1 MMKFAKRTD
10 KVLTIIYTVISVLLI
25 ATFILLL
32 IYAGGLMNNAGGSII
47 KAGSYSPDDYTA
59 GYRFMGHLFYGGLS
73 FTASVFLSVF
83 LYIIAIYAAL
93 FALPLIIITIFAYF
107 GMALY
112 KKTQNP
118 KHIKRN
124 LIVKIVYTAI
134 WTILALIMT
143 INDVGF
149 VVMFVILALVL
160 SLLFSALY
168 GMTNHEYFSEY

>member
-32 IYAGGLMNNAGGSII
+32 IYAGGLMNNAGGSI
-47 KAGSYSPDDYTA
+47 KTSSYSPDDYTA

-73 FTASVFLSVF
+73 FTASVFL
-83 LYIIAIYAAL
+83 YIIAIYAAL
-93 FALPLIIITIFAYF
+93 FALPLIIITIFAYV

-149 VVMFVILALVL
+149 VVMFVIMALVL
-160 SLLFSALY
+160 SLLFGALY

>member
-32 IYAGGLMNNAGGSII
+32 IYAGGLMNNAGGSI
-47 KAGSYSPDDYTA
+47 KTSSYSPDDYTA
-59 GYRFMGHLFYGGLS
+59 RYRFIGSLFYGGLY
-73 FTASVFLSVF
+73 FTASVF

-93 FALPLIIITIFAYF
+93 FALPLIIITIFAYV
-107 GMALY
+107 GMTLY

-149 VVMFVILALVL
+149 VVIFVILAVVL
-160 SLLFSALY
+160 SLIFSALY
-168 GMTNHEYFSEY
+168 SMTNHEYFSEY

>member
-1 MMKFAKRTD
+1 MKFAKGTD
-10 KVLTIIYTVISVLLI
+10 KVLTIIYTVFSVLLI

-73 FTASVFLSVF
+73 FTASVFL
-83 LYIIAIYAAL
+83 YIIAIYAAL
-93 FALPLIIITIFAYF
+93 FALITIFAYV

-149 VVMFVILALVL
+149 VVMFVILAVVL
-160 SLLFSALY
+160 SILFAALY

>member
-1 MMKFAKRTD
+1 MKFAKGTD
-10 KVLTIIYTVISVLLI
+10 KVLTIIYTVFSVLLI

-73 FTASVFLSVF
+73 FTASVFL
-83 LYIIAIYAAL
+83 YIIAIYAAL
-93 FALPLIIITIFAYF
+93 FALPLIIITIFAYV

-124 LIVKIVYTAI
+124 LI
-134 WTILALIMT
+134 IMT

-149 VVMFVILALVL
+149 VVMFVILAVVL
-160 SLLFSALY
+160 SILFAALY

>member
-32 IYAGGLMNNAGGSII
+32 IYAGGLMNNAGGSI
-47 KAGSYSPDDYTA
+47 KTSSYSPDDYTA

-73 FTASVFLSVF
+73 FTASVFL
-83 LYIIAIYAAL
+83 YIIAIYAAL
-93 FALPLIIITIFAYF
+93 FALPLIIITIFAYV

-143 INDVGF
+143 INNVGF
-149 VVMFVILALVL
+149 VVMFVILAVVL

>member
-32 IYAGGLMNNAGGSII
+32 IYAGGLMNNAGGSI
-47 KAGSYSPDDYTA
+47 KTSSYSPNDYTA
-59 GYRFMGHLFYGGLS
+59 GYRFMGYLFYGGLS
-73 FTASVFLSVF
+73 FTASVF

-93 FALPLIIITIFAYF
+93 FALPLIIITIFAYV

-149 VVMFVILALVL
+149 VVMFVILAVVL

>member
-32 IYAGGLMNNAGGSII
+32 IYAGGLMNNAGGSI
-47 KAGSYSPDDYTA
+47 KTSSYSPDDYTA
-59 GYRFMGHLFYGGLS
+59 GYRFIGSLFYGGLY
-73 FTASVFLSVF
+73 FTASVF

-93 FALPLIIITIFAYF
+93 FALPLIIITIFAYV
-107 GMALY
+107 GMTLY

-149 VVMFVILALVL
+149 VVMFVILAVVL

-168 GMTNHEYFSEY
+168 SMTNHEYFSEY

>member
-10 KVLTIIYTVISVLLI
+10 NVLTIIYTVISVLLI

-32 IYAGGLMNNAGGSII
+32 IYAGGLMNNAGGSI
-47 KAGSYSPDDYTA
+47 KTSSYSPDDITA
-59 GYRFMGHLFYGGLS
+59 GYRFIGSLFYGGLY
-73 FTASVFLSVF
+73 FTASVF

-93 FALPLIIITIFAYF
+93 FALPLIIITIFAYV

-112 KKTQNP
+112 KKTHNP

-160 SLLFSALY
+160 SLLFGALY

>member
-1 MMKFAKRTD
+1 MMKFAKGTD
-10 KVLTIIYTVISVLLI
+10 KVLTIIYTVFSVLLI

-73 FTASVFLSVF
+73 FTASVFL
-83 LYIIAIYAAL
+83 YIIAIYAAL
-93 FALPLIIITIFAYF
+93 FAYV

-112 KKTQNP
+112 KKTHNP

-124 LIVKIVYTAI
+124 LIVKIAYTAI

-160 SLLFSALY
+160 SLLFGALY

>member
-1 MMKFAKRTD
+1 MMKFAKKTD
-10 KVLTIIYTVISVLLI
+10 KIFTIIYTIISVLSI
-25 ATFILLL
+25 IILVMSH
-32 IYAGGLMNNAGGSII
+32 IYPDKFMNNLYGSLNTINYKTYSLNNLFNLMGHAYMGSISI
-47 KAGSYSPDDYTA
+47 
-59 GYRFMGHLFYGGLS
+59 
-73 FTASVFLSVF
+73 VI
-83 LYIIAIYAAL
+83 LYVLAIYAVIIG
-93 FALPLIIITIFAYF
+93 LPMAIITIFAYIRII
-107 GMALY
+107 AY

>member
-32 IYAGGLMNNAGGSII
+32 IYAGGLMNNAGGSI
-47 KAGSYSPDDYTA
+47 KTSSYSPDDYTA
-59 GYRFMGHLFYGGLS
+59 GYRFIGSLFYGGLY
-73 FTASVFLSVF
+73 FTASVF

-93 FALPLIIITIFAYF
+93 FALPLIIITIFAYV
-107 GMALY
+107 GMTLY

-149 VVMFVILALVL
+149 VVIFVILAVVL

>member
-1 MMKFAKRTD
+1 MMKFAKGTD

-73 FTASVFLSVF
+73 FTASVFL
-83 LYIIAIYAAL
+83 YIIAIYAAL
-93 FALPLIIITIFAYF
+93 FALPLIIITIFAYV

-149 VVMFVILALVL
+149 VVMFVILAVVL

>member
-32 IYAGGLMNNAGGSII
+32 IYAGGLMNNAGGSI
-47 KAGSYSPDDYTA
+47 KTSSYSPDDYTT
-59 GYRFMGHLFYGGLS
+59 GYRFIGSLFYGGLY
-73 FTASVFLSVF
+73 FTASVF

-93 FALPLIIITIFAYF
+93 FALPLIIITIFAYV

-143 INDVGF
+143 IHDVGF

>member
-32 IYAGGLMNNAGGSII
+32 IYAGGLMNNAGGSI
-47 KAGSYSPDDYTA
+47 KTSSYSPDDYTA
-59 GYRFMGHLFYGGLS
+59 RYRFIGSLFYGGLY
-73 FTASVFLSVF
+73 FTASVF

-93 FALPLIIITIFAYF
+93 FALPLIIITIFAYV
-107 GMALY
+107 GMTLY

-149 VVMFVILALVL
+149 VVIFVILAVVL

-168 GMTNHEYFSEY
+168 SMTNHEYFSEY

>member
-1 MMKFAKRTD
+1 MMKFAKETD
-10 KVLTIIYTVISVLLI
+10 KVLTIIYTVFSVLLI
-25 ATFILLL
+25 ATFIILL

-73 FTASVFLSVF
+73 FTASVFL
-83 LYIIAIYAAL
+83 YIIAIYAAL
-93 FALPLIIITIFAYF
+93 FALPLIIITIFAYV

-112 KKTQNP
+112 KKTHNP

-160 SLLFSALY
+160 SLLFGALY

>member
-1 MMKFAKRTD
+1 
-10 KVLTIIYTVISVLLI
+10 
-25 ATFILLL
+25 
-32 IYAGGLMNNAGGSII
+32 MNNAGGSIN

-59 GYRFMGHLFYGGLS
+59 GYRFMGHLFYGGLY
-73 FTASVFLSVF
+73 FTASVF

-93 FALPLIIITIFAYF
+93 FALPLIIITIFAYV

-149 VVMFVILALVL
+149 VVMFVILAVVL